1 MRAGFLVILEPKSFN
16 KEHKMASRILTHCQC
31 LYFQL
36 LDFQSSVIWLFKFY
50 FRHTLA
56 NLGNLV
62 IQVILGNL
70 IWGFLGIRKCIS
82 WFCSVQC
89 ELIKLCKCF

>member
-1 MRAGFLVILEPKSFN
+1 MGVFILSTVRL
-16 KEHKMASRILTHCQC
+16 S
-31 LYFQL
+31 
-36 LDFQSSVIWLFKFY
+36 KFSH
-50 FRHTLA
+50 FTFDTLA
-56 NLGNLV
+56 NLGNLVNLVNLV

-89 ELIKLCKCF
+89 ELIKLCK